1 MKTNFR
7 EKIKAAMKGSQREL
21 CMKLKI
27 NRTTFGKFLKGEKS
41 STIEP
46 VERIFDEL
54 KLSIYSEAELK
65 AIVEE
70 KVEEKIKDMLKKE
83 KPAV

>member
-21 CMKLKI
+21 CMKLNI

-41 STIEP
+41 ITIEP

-54 KLSIYSEAELK
+54 KLAIYSEAELK
-65 AIVEE
+65 AI
-70 KVEEKIKDMLKKE
+70 VEEKIKDMLKKE

>member
-1 MKTNFR
+1 
-7 EKIKAAMKGSQREL
+7 MKGSQREL

-46 VERIFDEL
+46 VERIFDGRASGKPTLLILKIGANL
-54 KLSIYSEAELK
+54 KLIHLN
-65 AIVEE
+65 
-70 KVEEKIKDMLKKE
+70 
-83 KPAV
+83 

>member
-21 CMKLKI
+21 CMKLNI

-65 AIVEE
+65 AIVED